1 MDKTLMSGTS
11 GGPPSRPWDEYR
23 EYPREEMI
31 RRAAAFRQDIQ
42 RRRSIRDFDNRPVP
56 RSILEEC
63 IRAAASAPS
72 GAHMQPWKFVAV
84 SDSDTKRRIR
94 MAAEEEERHF
104 YEHRASDEWL
114 EALAMLGTNPDKPFL
129 ETAPWLI
136 AIFEER
142 WGTTPAGGRMKHY
155 YPTES
160 VGIATGFLI
169 AALHNAGLATLTH
182 TPSPMRFLN
191 EILGR
196 PRNERPFLLLVVG
209 YPAPEARVP
218 DLKRKPL
225 EEVAVFVSEQDR
237 EK

>member
-1 MDKTLMSGTS
+1 MDKTLKPRPSGA
-11 GGPPSRPWDEYR
+11 GPSRPWDEYR

-31 RRAAAFRQDIQ
+31 RRATAFREDIQ
-42 RRRSIRDFDNRPVP
+42 RRRSIRDFDPRPVA
-56 RSILEEC
+56 RTVVEEC
-63 IRAAASAPS
+63 IRAAGSAPS

-84 SDSDTKRRIR
+84 ADPVTKRKIR
-94 MAAEEEERHF
+94 VAAEEEERHF

-114 EALAMLGTNPDKPFL
+114 AALARLGTDANKPFL

-142 WGTTPAGGRMKHY
+142 WGITPGGGRMKHY

-182 TPSPMRFLN
+182 TPSPMKFLN
-191 EILGR
+191 EVLGR

-209 YPAPEARVP
+209 YPAPGTRVP
-218 DLKRKPL
+218 DLTRKSL
-225 EEVAVFVSEQDR
+225 EEVAVFVSDR
-237 EK
+237 S

>member
-1 MDKTLMSGTS
+1 MEERT
-11 GGPPSRPWDEYR
+11 GPVGFRSWQEFR
-23 EYPREEMI
+23 EYSPAEME
-31 RRAAAFRQDIQ
+31 RRAASFCRDLQ
-42 RRRSIRDFDNRPVP
+42 RRRTIREFDNRPVP

-84 SDSDTKRRIR
+84 SDPEIKRRIR
-94 MAAEEEERHF
+94 VAAEAEERHF
-104 YEHRASDEWL
+104 YEHRASREWL
-114 EALAMLGTNPDKPFL
+114 QALAQLGTDENKPFL

-142 WGTTPAGGRMKHY
+142 WGVTPGGERRKHY

-182 TPSPMRFLN
+182 TPSPMKFLN

-209 YPAPEARVP
+209 YPSATVTVP
-218 DLKRKPL
+218 DLERKSL
-225 EEVAVFVSEQDR
+225 EEVAVFMQGGE
-237 EK
+237 